1 MRPSAKSIMRAG
13 LSALL
18 GLALAAPAWA
28 GPPPMPGQLVDI
40 GGGRRMH
47 IVCVGPRSD
56 KPLVLLE
63 AGLWGFSAAWDAVQ
77 KKLADAGLRSCAY
90 DRAGLGYSD
99 PGPEPRDGLAI
110 VTDLEA
116 LLKAA
121 DEPGPYILVGHSMGG
136 LHIRYFTLR
145 HPDQVKGLVLVDA
158 TSPELAGSDW
168 GRHFFFTYKPFGRAA
183 DVAATL
189 HLMPLITHWAGDPT
203 GVDRPA
209 HRELMYFFA
218 SRRTEHWGARETEQS
233 WEAARQT
240 LAAGNLDPDLP
251 VVAIYRD
258 HDHGWNTPWGWA
270 RSDAAVQSRRGAVVA
285 VDHSSHP
292 ALIGRDHAAVVVKAV
307 QSVIDLAAAPP
318 STAAPSALPLSATL
332 PLPSSAPPS
341 SEPQLSAPLTP
352 ASQSSAPL
360 TGN

>member
-1 MRPSAKSIMRAG
+1 MRPAAKTILRAG
-13 LSALL
+13 LIALL

-28 GPPPMPGQLVDI
+28 GPPPLRGRLVDI

-77 KKLADAGLRSCAY
+77 TKLADVGLRSCAY

-136 LHIRYFTLR
+136 LHVRYFALR
-145 HPDQVKGLVLVDA
+145 HRDQVKGLVLVDA
-158 TSPELAGSDW
+158 TSPELAASDW
-168 GRHFFFTYKPFGRAA
+168 GRHFFYTYKPFGRAA
-183 DVAATL
+183 DAAATL

-203 GVDRPA
+203 GVDKPA

-218 SRRTEHWGARETEQS
+218 SRKNEHWGARETEQS
-233 WEAARQT
+233 WEAARET
-240 LAAGNLDPDLP
+240 LAAGTLDPDLP

-258 HDHGWNTPWGWA
+258 HDPGWDTPWGWA
-270 RSDAAVQSRRGAVVA
+270 RSDAAVQSRRGAVVSI
-285 VDHSSHP
+285 DHSSHP

-307 QSVIDLAAAPP
+307 LSVIDLAAAPP
-318 STAAPSALPLSATL
+318 STAPPST
-332 PLPSSAPPS
+332 APPS
-341 SEPQLSAPLTP
+341 TTGPTAPPTSL
-352 ASQSSAPL
+352 Q